1 MQDDVAPGPRVSTL
15 EDVALVAGVSRASVS
30 RVVNGKAGVA
40 AHIVEAVNDAI
51 ARTGYVPNRAARSL
65 VTRRSDTVLVVVS
78 GSDTSRAGPWGP
90 GDVLADPFF
99 GRVAGG
105 LMSSLRPRDV
115 HPVLMLAVTDD
126 ERSRVLS
133 YVREGSADGVLL
145 VSAQAGDPLPQ
156 MLTDA
161 GLPVVLFSRPDHP
174 LPLSYVDVNNRAGG
188 ALAADRLV
196 ARGCRSVGIVTGPLD
211 IPGAEDRLVGFREAM
226 ARHGVAYVPSA
237 AGTFSVESGVAAMGT
252 LLADHRVDGVFASN
266 DNMAVGAILAAQERG
281 LTVPDDVAVVGFD
294 DSTAALMCRPT
305 LTTVRQPIEAM
316 AAEMARLLLERLDA
330 PDQRPSAAIFEPAL
344 VERGSA

>member
-1 MQDDVAPGPRVSTL
+1 MPDDSPTPRVSTL
-15 EDVALVAGVSRASVS
+15 EDVAAVAGVSRASVS

-51 ARTGYVPNRAARSL
+51 AKTGYVPNRAARAL

-78 GSDTSRAGPWGP
+78 GSDTSHSGPWGP
-90 GDVLADPFF
+90 GEVLADPFF

-115 HPVLMLAVTDD
+115 HPVLMLAVTDE
-126 ERSRVLS
+126 ERSRVVS

-156 MLTDA
+156 LLTDA
-161 GLPVVLFSRPDHP
+161 GIPVVLFSRPDHP
-174 LPLSYVDVNNRAGG
+174 LPLSYVDVDNLAGG

-226 ARHGVAYVPSA
+226 ARHGVAYVPSV
-237 AGTFSVESGVAAMGT
+237 AGTFSVESGSAAMAR
-252 LLADHRVDGVFASN
+252 LLTEHHVDGVFASN

-294 DSTAALMCRPT
+294 DSTSALMCRPT
-305 LTTVRQPIEAM
+305 LTTVRQPIETM
-316 AAEMARLLLERLDA
+316 AAEMARLLLAQLDE
-330 PDQRPSAAIFEPAL
+330 PGGRPGAAIFDPTL

>member
-1 MQDDVAPGPRVSTL
+1 VSTL

-30 RVVNGKAGVA
+30 RVVNGKPGVA
-40 AHIVEAVNDAI
+40 AHIVDAVTDAI
-51 ARTGYVPNRAARSL
+51 SRTGYVPNRAARSL

-90 GDVLADPFF
+90 GELLADPFF

-105 LMSSLRPRDV
+105 LMSSLRPRDI
-115 HPVLMLAVTDD
+115 HPVVMLAVSDE

-174 LPLSYVDVNNRAGG
+174 LPLSYVDVNNHAGG
-188 ALAADRLV
+188 ALAADHLV
-196 ARGCRSVGIVTGPLD
+196 ARGCRNVGIVTGPLD

-237 AGTFSVESGVAAMGT
+237 AGTFSVESGAVAMQE
-252 LLADHRVDGVFASN
+252 LLTKHGVDGVFASN

-281 LTVPDDVAVVGFD
+281 LAVPEDVAVVGFD

-305 LTTVRQPIEAM
+305 LTTVRQPIETM
-316 AAEMARLLLERLDA
+316 AADMARLLLERLDE
-330 PDQRPSAAIFEPAL
+330 PGLRPSSAIFEPAL
-344 VERGSA
+344 VARGSA